1 MAGTF
6 EYFDQQ
12 MMSGLQS
19 VTSGQ
24 MAQYSSW
31 MMGLA
36 GSAVTVYVL
45 VKGYQTMAGKMQTPL
60 ADLAWDL
67 ARLAIIFSFVA
78 NINGYLDSVIS
89 AISGLKE
96 GFSGGD
102 SIWQMLDSLLDKA
115 QTLAKTLHDLD
126 DSTVIKDQGLT
137 AQFCVWL
144 GVMAMMLV
152 CAFVSLSAEV
162 IIMLLS
168 ITAPVFIF
176 FLAWGALRSMFE
188 KWLQNIFAAILTIMF
203 AALSLRIVVTYL
215 NSVLQQA
222 TAGAQATNIVTLG
235 AQVCLAGIGAGMFIW
250 ISAKLASSLAGASAT
265 ATLQG
270 MASMGV
276 AAAGFGA
283 ASQISKA
290 VSGSKD
296 GANSQLKGW
305 AAGNAGHQAAPEGG
319 AAGFRASQ
327 LRQYAVKQM
336 QERAEKS
343 LAASSANVIQA
354 RFGSK

>member
-12 MMSGLQS
+12 MMSGLES

-45 VKGYQTMAGKMQTPL
+45 VKGYQTMAGKIQTPF
-60 ADLAWDL
+60 ADLTWDL

-78 NINGYLDSVIS
+78 NLDGYLDSVIS
-89 AISGLKE
+89 AINGLKE
-96 GFSGGD
+96 GFSGGE

-126 DSTVIKDQGLT
+126 DSTVVKDEGMVAQG
-137 AQFCVWL
+137 CVWL
-144 GVMAMMLV
+144 GVMAMMMI

-162 IIMLLS
+162 IILLLS
-168 ITAPVFIF
+168 ISAPVFIF
-176 FLAWGALRSMFE
+176 CLAWGALRSMFE
-188 KWLQNIFAAILTIMF
+188 RWLQNIFGAILTIMF

-215 NSVLQQA
+215 NNVLTQA

-235 AQVCLAGIGAGMFIW
+235 AQVCLAGFAAAMFIW
-250 ISAKLASSLAGASAT
+250 IAAKLATTLAGASAT

-270 MASMGV
+270 MAAIGV
-276 AAAGFGA
+276 GAAAA
-283 ASQISKA
+283 VAVSQISKGF
-290 VSGSKD
+290 SGSKGGGGQKQGGQD
-296 GANSQLKGW
+296 AGGNTGSKNGASGGS
-305 AAGNAGHQAAPEGG
+305 GNRSAQM
-319 AAGFRASQ
+319 
-327 LRQYAVKQM
+327 RQSAIRQM
-336 QERAEKS
+336 QERASGK
-343 LAASSANVIQA
+343 
-354 RFGSK
+354 